1 VDEKLLCLANVVYIL
16 MITKSTQLS
25 FHRTTV
31 VALSWTSNKSR
42 ENQEKN
48 ISAAPSS
55 SLFPMDPPT
64 KQLSSYDSGNHQQRT
79 RSFCGE
85 PTARPLLHSSSS
97 SSIRI
102 SDPEREMKK
111 LTVLLKEKDKQMKA
125 LERTLSLKEMKL
137 EECLRNE
144 QKLRHNEN
152 EFFKLISSQST
163 TERRQDV
170 IIRQGTS
177 VIEKIAQE
185 LQEELERIEESYE
198 RQVQEM
204 NQQLFV
210 KQEELRTQQTT
221 FDGQLLIK
229 KEILNQQ
236 FLKEQESFKKQLHTK
251 QEMVKELERQLTQ
264 SQLDLENTVEIL
276 SSLEDDCQ
284 SYEMKISEL
293 NQKNSQLTHFLTE
306 TREDAE
312 KEIETLKEEMRIAM
326 EERQVELA
334 ALRAK
339 LTVTEEQLQRSQQ
352 QETLPRETTTLSQ
365 INLQQVIEEKDPLER
380 SFSES
385 IDQVHVLRRDLLS
398 SQSEIQDM
406 TSQLEERKE
415 IIHRLHLT
423 NDTLAT
429 SLDQLQRTSSSTIKT
444 LQEEL
449 QATRDEIVS
458 LHSMLKRSDE
468 LITETKMT
476 LDLSEEKVT
485 TLTEEVSDSCCHRI
499 TILSDDLSTLR
510 GSLESTELTLIETQA
525 TLTQVISEK
534 VTLECQLTDLTE
546 RSADTLTQLNSQIS
560 SLQTSLRS
568 TAEERT
574 ISQSALKL
582 SEQEVSHL
590 SDQNKTLTNDLHNC
604 REEVADIYHQL
615 RSLETTLNLTQATLT
630 DCETHLMI
638 VESEKTTLQSKLNLS
653 LSQLTSDLTS
663 EITTTKIALNDTK
676 VERIQALQQSHT
688 SESQLEESREQTR
701 ALSSDLTLIQTKFT
715 QREEEI
721 HLLQTSLDR
730 VHLKLS
736 ESESKLLSS
745 QDEVTTLHLSLNQ
758 SKSQLAALLTTE
770 NRIQSLLSQSVK
782 EKPIF
787 LSQIQEMRSTNR
799 ELESEL
805 NRVKTLLKQSDL
817 MVMKQASDKASLQS
831 IVQDLEQRLS
841 VIKEEYKA
849 LSMEKRR
856 NVQLMEGAKGQ
867 IYKLNQMIESLRLA
881 KSQVLSFYLFL
892 SPLPALC

>member
-1 VDEKLLCLANVVYIL
+1 
-16 MITKSTQLS
+16 
-25 FHRTTV
+25 
-31 VALSWTSNKSR
+31 
-42 ENQEKN
+42 
-48 ISAAPSS
+48 
-55 SLFPMDPPT
+55 
-64 KQLSSYDSGNHQQRT
+64 
-79 RSFCGE
+79 
-85 PTARPLLHSSSS
+85 
-97 SSIRI
+97 
-102 SDPEREMKK
+102 
-111 LTVLLKEKDKQMKA
+111 
-125 LERTLSLKEMKL
+125 
-137 EECLRNE
+137 
-144 QKLRHNEN
+144 
-152 EFFKLISSQST
+152 
-163 TERRQDV
+163 
-170 IIRQGTS
+170 
-177 VIEKIAQE
+177 
-185 LQEELERIEESYE
+185 
-198 RQVQEM
+198 
-204 NQQLFV
+204 
-210 KQEELRTQQTT
+210 
-221 FDGQLLIK
+221 
-229 KEILNQQ
+229 
-236 FLKEQESFKKQLHTK
+236 
-251 QEMVKELERQLTQ
+251 
-264 SQLDLENTVEIL
+264 
-276 SSLEDDCQ
+276 
-284 SYEMKISEL
+284 
-293 NQKNSQLTHFLTE
+293 
-306 TREDAE
+306 
-312 KEIETLKEEMRIAM
+312 
-326 EERQVELA
+326 
-334 ALRAK
+334 
-339 LTVTEEQLQRSQQ
+339 
-352 QETLPRETTTLSQ
+352 
-365 INLQQVIEEKDPLER
+365 
-380 SFSES
+380 
-385 IDQVHVLRRDLLS
+385 
-398 SQSEIQDM
+398 
-406 TSQLEERKE
+406 
-415 IIHRLHLT
+415 
-423 NDTLAT
+423 
-429 SLDQLQRTSSSTIKT
+429 
-444 LQEEL
+444 
-449 QATRDEIVS
+449 
-458 LHSMLKRSDE
+458 
-468 LITETKMT
+468 
-476 LDLSEEKVT
+476 
-485 TLTEEVSDSCCHRI
+485 
-499 TILSDDLSTLR
+499 
-510 GSLESTELTLIETQA
+510 
-525 TLTQVISEK
+525 
-534 VTLECQLTDLTE
+534 
-546 RSADTLTQLNSQIS
+546 LTQLNSQIS

-849 LSMEKRR
+849 LSIEKRR

-867 IYKLNQMIESLRLA
+867 IDKLNQMIESLRLA
-881 KSQVLSFYLFL
+881 KSQVRSFYLFL